1 MTPEQLIAPRYEVI
15 ADYLGSN
22 FNIGDV
28 LSLNLIDQDERIN
41 KGVYYC
47 YHGAYGPL
55 AEFDLSPYP
64 NIFKLLQWWEKRD
77 FSLAG
82 MYIRAGAKDSIHT
95 CYKLL
100 QKEDHPH
107 MELWTMECGDREH
120 CYPLNGDNIVPIE
133 QSEYNQY
140 IKSKEK

>member
-1 MTPEQLIAPRYEVI
+1 MGPHKTSKAMSTEELMKLRYEVI
-15 ADYLGSN
+15 ADWPGNNCFLPGE
-22 FNIGDV
+22 I
-28 LSLNLIDQDERIN
+28 
-41 KGVYYC
+41 
-47 YHGAYGPL
+47 
-55 AEFDLSPYP
+55 
-64 NIFKLLQWWEKRD
+64 IFKDDHRTGNPPLWVNLVFSGFPHLFKPLQWWEKRD

-82 MYIRAGAKDSIHT
+82 MYIRAGAKDSTHT

-100 QKEDHPH
+100 QREDHPH

-133 QSEYNQY
+133 QSEYDQY